1 MLAQERTARTRDR
14 NDLPIWGRGLTSRAH
29 NACVSDLPRLT
40 AKEREV
46 LGELC
51 RPLLSGRRFGAPASV
66 REIASNLWIGEAA
79 VKWHLV
85 KLFDKFH
92 IVEDNSSEPRRDRL
106 ARAAIERGWGDE
118 EAGDRE
124 PRRPIGPNRG
134 MGAARPLPDS

>member
-1 MLAQERTARTRDR
+1 MNTY
-14 NDLPIWGRGLTSRAH
+14 LPIWDRGLTSSAH

-51 RPLLSGRRFGAPASV
+51 RPLLSGRRYALPPSV
-66 REIASNLWIGEAA
+66 SQIASNLWVGEAA
-79 VKWHLV
+79 VKWHLAR
-85 KLFDKFH
+85 LFDKFH
-92 IVEDNSSEPRRDRL
+92 IVEDGSSEPRSFRL

-124 PRRPIGPNRG
+124 PRRPIGPDRG
-134 MGAARPLPDS
+134 MGAASPLPDS